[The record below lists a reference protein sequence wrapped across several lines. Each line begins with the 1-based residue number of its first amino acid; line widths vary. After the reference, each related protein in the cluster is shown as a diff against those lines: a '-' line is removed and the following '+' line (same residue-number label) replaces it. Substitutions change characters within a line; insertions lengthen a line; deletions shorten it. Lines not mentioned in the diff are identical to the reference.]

1 MTSVRLRAALAAIA
15 VVLIGAIGGGT
26 AGAQDTA
33 RAAGPA
39 AVNLGHLDFLHATVP
54 YPGAPPAGHGT
65 TEAGTPI
72 DTWWVYANYDSGTG
86 TYTRTGGGPYNP
98 SANTYGQG
106 AFDTDDVTRAA
117 VAYLTHYGYYHDQ
130 HSLTL
135 ARGALRFVMYMQTT
149 TGPFAGNFVLWM
161 QPDGALNLTPT
172 PPDSPNPA
180 DSGASFWMARSLWA
194 LGEGYAT
201 FRTVDPVFASALG
214 ARMDLAMAR
223 LDAELVT
230 PNSGRYYML
239 HGYRTPAWFI
249 ADGAD
254 ASSEALL
261 GLGAYYAATGKAEAR
276 NLGVAFGNGIAGF
289 RVGSSQDWAWQAL
302 MPFSRS
308 VSLWHAWGAHM
319 LMALGTAGPQL
330 GHRDWLAPAE
340 SDANSFETHQ
350 QLSFG
355 AINGLLPAPDDLSQ
369 IAYGAET
376 TVDGLLFLGRATG
389 NDAYRRWAGI
399 AATWFSG
406 NNRAGVAMYQPA
418 SGVVYDGLNG
428 DGSVNRNSGAES
440 TIEGL
445 LALMNV
451 DNDPVAGGYLG
462 YDRLLAQTTYQKVE
476 AESGARS
483 GAASVVTPA
492 SAWTGEALW
501 SNSEYVDLA
510 QGGSDRISVTAPA
523 DGRYLVYVVF
533 DKQVG
538 RPDSVG
544 VTVGVDGIPAG
555 QDDEGGAGPQGV
567 SPNPDYLWID
577 SLPVQQ
583 VLSAGAHAVTLDYA
597 GNGRT
602 HARIDAILLQ
612 PVIESKVLDD
622 GGRATLAVYKSLADV
637 ESRVVLPAPPHRW
650 AVLVYDRDGKLV
662 QRLSFQPNP
671 VSTVPVL
678 GFGYTIASGK

>member
-1 MTSVRLRAALAAIA
+1 MRLRAALVAVP
-15 VVLIGAIGGGT
+15 VVLIGAIGGIS

-33 RAAGPA
+33 RPGGVAT
-39 AVNLGHLDFLHATVP
+39 VNLGHLDFLHASVP
-54 YPGAPPAGHGT
+54 YPGTPPTGHST
-65 TEAGTPI
+65 TEPGTAI
-72 DTWWVYANYDSGTG
+72 DTWWVYANYNSGTG
-86 TYTRTGGGPYNP
+86 TYTRTGGGNYDAT
-98 SANTYGQG
+98 ANTYGQG

-117 VAYLTHYGYYHDQ
+117 VAYLTHYQYYHDQ
-130 HSLTL
+130 HSLKL

-149 TGPFAGNFVLWM
+149 TGLNAGNFVLWM
-161 QPDGALNLTPT
+161 QPSGALNLTPT

-180 DSGASFWMARSLWA
+180 DSGASFWLARSIWA

-201 FRTVDPVFASALG
+201 FRTVDPVFASALA
-214 ARMDLAMAR
+214 ARMDLALGK

-230 PNSGRYYML
+230 PNSGQYHTL
-239 HGYRTPAWFI
+239 HGFQTPAWFI

-276 NLGVAFGNGIAGF
+276 KLGVAFGNGIAGF
-289 RVGSSQDWAWQAL
+289 QLGSSQDWAWQAL
-302 MPFSRS
+302 MPFTGS

-319 LMALGTAGPQL
+319 VMALATAGPQL
-330 GHRDWLAPAE
+330 GHREWLSPAE
-340 SDANSFETHQ
+340 RDANSFETHQ

-399 AATWFSG
+399 AASWFFG

-418 SGVVYDGLNG
+418 TGVVYDGLNG
-428 DGSVNRNSGAES
+428 DGGINRNSGAES

-451 DNDPVAGGYLG
+451 VNDPVARGYLG
-462 YDRLLAQTTYQKVE
+462 YHRLLSQSTYQKVE

-483 GAASVVTPA
+483 GAALKVTPA
-492 SAWTGEALW
+492 SAWTGEAQW
-501 SNSEYVDLA
+501 SNNQYVDLA
-510 QGGSDRISVTAPA
+510 KGGSDRISVTSPA
-523 DGRYLVYVVF
+523 DGSYLVYLVF
-533 DKQVG
+533 DKQMG

-544 VTVGVDGIPAG
+544 VTVSVDGTRVG
-555 QDDEGGAGPQGV
+555 QDNEGGAGTQGV

-577 SLPVQQ
+577 SLAVPQR
-583 VLSAGAHAVTLDYA
+583 LTAGAHTVTLKYA

-602 HARIDAILLQ
+602 HAKVDAILWQ

-622 GGRATLAVYKSLADV
+622 GHGATLAAYKSLTDV
-637 ESRVVLPAPPHRW
+637 DSQVALPTPPKTW
-650 AVLVYDRDGKLV
+650 VVLVYDRDGRLV
-662 QRLSFQPNP
+662 QRLSSESNR

-678 GFGYTIASGK
+678 PFGYTIASGE

>member
-1 MTSVRLRAALAAIA
+1 MRLRAALVAVP
-15 VVLIGAIGGGT
+15 VVLIGAIGGIS

-33 RAAGPA
+33 PAVGPA
-39 AVNLGHLDFLHATVP
+39 AVNLGHLDFLHDAVS
-54 YPGAPPAGHGT
+54 YPSTPPAGHST
-65 TEAGTPI
+65 TEPGTAI

-86 TYTRTGGGPYNP
+86 TYTRTGGGSYN
-98 SANTYGQG
+98 AATNTYGQG

-117 VAYLTHYGYYHDQ
+117 VAYLTHYRYYHDQ

-135 ARGALRFVMYMQTT
+135 ARGALRFVMYMQTA
-149 TGPFAGNFVLWM
+149 TGPNAGNFVLWM
-161 QPDGALNLTPT
+161 QPDGTLNLTPT

-180 DSGASFWMARSLWA
+180 DSFASFWMARSIWA

-201 FRTVDPVFASALG
+201 FRTLDPVFASALA
-214 ARMDLAMAR
+214 ARMDLALAK

-230 PNSGRYYML
+230 PNSGQYYTL

-261 GLGAYYAATGKAEAR
+261 GLGVYYAATGKAEAL

-289 RVGSSQDWAWQAL
+289 RLGSSRDWAWQAL
-302 MPFSRS
+302 MPFTRS

-330 GHRDWLAPAE
+330 GHREWLAPAAA
-340 SDANSFETHQ
+340 DANSFETHQ

-399 AATWFSG
+399 AATWFFG
-406 NNRAGVAMYQPA
+406 NNRAGVAMYQSA
-418 SGVVYDGLNG
+418 TGVVYDGLNG

-445 LALMNV
+445 LALMNAG
-451 DNDPVAGGYLG
+451 NDPVARGYLG
-462 YDRLLAQTTYQKVE
+462 YHRLLAQTTYQKVE
-476 AESGARS
+476 AESGALS

-501 SNSEYVDLA
+501 SNGQYVDLA
-510 QGGSDRISVTAPA
+510 AGGSDRIPVIAPA
-523 DGRYLVYVVF
+523 GGRYLVYVVF
-533 DKQVG
+533 DKQMV
-538 RPDSVG
+538 PLDSVG
-544 VTVGVDGIPAG
+544 VTVSVDGIQAG
-555 QDDEGGAGPQGV
+555 RDNEGGAGTQGV

-577 SLPVQQ
+577 SLPVRQR
-583 VLSAGAHAVTLDYA
+583 LSGGAHTVTLKYA
-597 GNGRT
+597 GNGAT
-602 HARIDAILLQ
+602 HAKIDAILLQ

-622 GGRATLAVYKSLADV
+622 GDGATLAAYKSLADV
-637 ESRVVLPAPPHRW
+637 ESRAVLPTSAHTW
-650 AVLVYDRDGKLV
+650 VVLVYDRDGKLV
-662 QRLSFQPNP
+662 QRLSFQPSP

-678 GFGYTIASGK
+678 AFGYTIASGN

>member
-1 MTSVRLRAALAAIA
+1 MRLRVALVA
-15 VVLIGAIGGGT
+15 VPVLLIGAIGGIS
-26 AGAQDTA
+26 AGAQDNPPPV
-33 RAAGPA
+33 GPA
-39 AVNLGHLDFLHATVP
+39 AVNLAHLDFLHDSVP
-54 YPGAPPAGHGT
+54 YPRTPPAGHST
-65 TEAGTPI
+65 TEPGTAI

-86 TYTRTGGGPYNP
+86 TYTRTGGGSYH
-98 SANTYGQG
+98 AATNTYGQG

-117 VAYLTHYGYYHDQ
+117 VAYLTHYRYYHDK

-135 ARGALRFVMYMQTT
+135 ARGALRFVMYMQTA
-149 TGPFAGNFVLWM
+149 TGPNAGNFVLWM
-161 QPDGALNLTPT
+161 QPGGALNLTPT

-180 DSGASFWMARSLWA
+180 DSGASFWLARSIWA

-201 FRTVDPVFASALG
+201 FRTADPGFARAL
-214 ARMDLAMAR
+214 ATRMDLALAK

-230 PNSGRYYML
+230 PNSGHYRTL
-239 HGYRTPAWFI
+239 HGYRVPAWFI

-261 GLGAYYAATGKAEAR
+261 GLGTYYAATGKAEAR
-276 NLGVAFGNGIAGF
+276 KLGVAFGNGIAGF
-289 RVGSSQDWAWQAL
+289 RLGSSRDWAWQAL
-302 MPFSRS
+302 LPYTGS

-319 LMALGTAGPQL
+319 VMALATAGPQL
-330 GHRDWLAPAE
+330 GHREWLAPAE
-340 SDANSFETHQ
+340 RDANSFETHQ

-399 AATWFSG
+399 AATWFFG

-418 SGVVYDGLNG
+418 TGIVYDGLNG
-428 DGSVNRNSGAES
+428 DGGINRNSGAES

-451 DNDPVAGGYLG
+451 VNDPVARGYLA
-462 YDRLLAQTTYQKVE
+462 YHRLLARTTYQKVE
-476 AESGARS
+476 AESGALS

-501 SNSEYVDLA
+501 SNNQYVDLGK
-510 QGGSDRISVTAPA
+510 GGSDRITVTSPA
-523 DGRYLVYVVF
+523 DGAYLVYLVF
-533 DKQVG
+533 DKQMG

-544 VTVGVDGIPAG
+544 VTVTVDGIRVG
-555 QDDEGGAGPQGV
+555 QDNEGGAGAQGV

-577 SLPVQQ
+577 SLAVPQR
-583 VLSAGAHAVTLDYA
+583 LTAGAHTVTLKYA
-597 GNGRT
+597 GNGAA
-602 HARIDAILLQ
+602 HAKIDAILWQ
-612 PVIESKVLDD
+612 PVIESKVLENGD
-622 GGRATLAVYKSLADV
+622 GATLAVYKSLTDAK
-637 ESRVVLPAPPHRW
+637 SQVVLPTPTDTW
-650 AVLVYDRDGKLV
+650 VVLVYDRDGRLV
-662 QRLSFQPNP
+662 QRVSTESDPM
-671 VSTVPVL
+671 STVPVL
-678 GFGYTIASGK
+678 PFGYTIASGE

>member
-1 MTSVRLRAALAAIA
+1 MRLRAALATVA
-15 VVLIGAIGGGT
+15 VVMIGAIGGVP
-26 AGAQDTA
+26 AGAQDSA
-33 RAAGPA
+33 RPVGPA
-39 AVNLGHLDFLHATVP
+39 AVNLGHLDFLHDAVP
-54 YPGAPPAGHGT
+54 YPSTPPAGHST
-65 TEAGTPI
+65 TEPGSAI

-86 TYTRTGGGPYNP
+86 TYTRTGGGSYN
-98 SANTYGQG
+98 AVTNTYGQG

-117 VAYLTHYGYYHDQ
+117 VAYLTHYRYYHDQ

-135 ARGALRFVMYMQTT
+135 ARGALRFVMYMQTA
-149 TGPFAGNFVLWM
+149 TGPNAGNFVLWM
-161 QPDGALNLTPT
+161 QPDGALNLAPT

-180 DSGASFWMARSLWA
+180 DSGASFWMARSIWA
-194 LGEGYAT
+194 LGQGYAT
-201 FRTVDPVFASALG
+201 FRTVDPVFATALA
-214 ARMDLAMAR
+214 ARMDLALSR

-230 PNSGRYYML
+230 PNSGQFYTL

-261 GLGAYYAATGKAEAR
+261 GLGAYYAATGNAEAHK
-276 NLGVAFGNGIAGF
+276 LGVAFGNGIAGF
-289 RVGSSQDWAWQAL
+289 RLGSSRDWAWQAL
-302 MPFSRS
+302 MPFTRS

-319 LMALGTAGPQL
+319 LMALATAGPQL
-330 GHRDWLAPAE
+330 GHREWIGPAE
-340 SDANSFETHQ
+340 RDANSFETHQ

-399 AATWFSG
+399 AATWFFG

-418 SGVVYDGLNG
+418 TGVVYDGLNG
-428 DGSVNRNSGAES
+428 DGSINRNSGAES

-451 DNDPVAGGYLG
+451 VNDPVARGYLG
-462 YDRLLAQTTYQKVE
+462 YQRLVAQTTYQKVE
-476 AESGARS
+476 AESGALS
-483 GAASVVTPA
+483 GAAAVVTPA

-501 SNSEYVDLA
+501 SNSQYVDLA
-510 QGGSDRISVTAPA
+510 AGGSDRLSVTAPA
-523 DGRYLVYVVF
+523 EGRYLVYVVF

-538 RPDSVG
+538 APDSVG
-544 VTVGVDGIPAG
+544 VTVRVDGVGAG
-555 QDDEGGAGPQGV
+555 RDNEGGAGAQGV

-577 SLPVQQ
+577 TLPVRQH
-583 VLSAGAHAVTLDYA
+583 LTAGAHTVTLTYA
-597 GNGRT
+597 GSAGT
-602 HARIDAILLQ
+602 HAKIDAVMLQ
-612 PVIESKVLDD
+612 PVIESKILD
-622 GGRATLAVYKSLADV
+622 GGGGATLAVYKSLTDD
-637 ESRVVLPAPPHRW
+637 ESEVVLPTPPHSW
-650 AVLVYDRDGKLV
+650 TVLVYDRDGRLV
-662 QRLSFQPNP
+662 QRLSLRHHP

-678 GFGYTIASGK
+678 AFGYTIASGK